1 MSAGVPPPYCLQPVL
16 GQVVR
21 HFFVAEQSA
30 QMPFHFSAVLCD
42 QKIAPRFKQFFSVVP
57 RGTDERNTARE
68 RLERA
73 NRRDSRQQID
83 VRATRHMQR
92 NSKPSEYIRHTIV

>member
-1 MSAGVPPPYCLQPVL
+1 MGAGVPPPYCLQPVL
-16 GQVVR
+16 RQLMR

-42 QKIAPRFKQFFSVVP
+42 QKIAPRFEQFFAVAP

-83 VRATRHMQR
+83 IRPTRHMQR
-92 NSKPSEYIRHTIV
+92 NPKAGEYI